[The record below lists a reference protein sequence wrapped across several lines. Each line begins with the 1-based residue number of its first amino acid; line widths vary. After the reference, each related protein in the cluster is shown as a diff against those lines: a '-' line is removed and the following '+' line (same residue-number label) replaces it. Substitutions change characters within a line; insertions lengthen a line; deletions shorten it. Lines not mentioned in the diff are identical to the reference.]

1 MSKKPED
8 VYNCDF
14 IHEYNSVTGIVT
26 HSIEF
31 KNLEDVWNQ
40 YDDGTFPFQ
49 IEHFEKYR
57 SDLVEK
63 IKRLYSS
70 GDFITGFYVSGIDD
84 MSNEDLY
91 SQFCSIGIEGE
102 WEDGEEN
109 GETFFETIE
118 DAVEDLDSDGDIDG
132 NPVLG
137 KWDVKSDSFCVNL
150 EWHAPSWV
158 AAIYTSVDDYS
169 VDFEE
174 LYQVLRG
181 WYVDMDID

>member
-1 MSKKPED
+1 MSKKSETI
-8 VYNCDF
+8 YNCAF
-14 IHEYNSVTGIVT
+14 IHEYNSSTGIVT

-40 YDDGTFPFQ
+40 YDEGAFPFQ

-70 GDFITGFYVSGIDD
+70 GYFITGFYVNGIVD
-84 MSNEDLY
+84 MSDEDLY

-109 GETFFETIE
+109 GETFFLTIE

-132 NPVLG
+132 NPILG
-137 KWDVKSDSFCVNL
+137 TWDVKSDSFCVNL

-181 WYVDMDID
+181 WYVDLYLD